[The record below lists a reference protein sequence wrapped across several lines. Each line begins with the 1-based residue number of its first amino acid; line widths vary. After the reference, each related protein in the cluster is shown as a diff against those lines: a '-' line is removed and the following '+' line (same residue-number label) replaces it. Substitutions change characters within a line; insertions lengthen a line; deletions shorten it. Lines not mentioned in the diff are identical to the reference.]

1 MKGSDLAEMVQTT
14 IGFLPQV
21 LAPLVRRGWV
31 DSAPGPTG
39 GYVLSAD
46 LDDVSLLEVIEAVEG
61 PLEQE
66 VCVLDGGRCENVDRC
81 VVHEAWMK
89 ARDQLYEEL
98 AMVPISR
105 TEPRHR

>member
-66 VCVLDGGRCENVDRC
+66 ICVLDGGRCESADRC

-98 AMVPISR
+98 ATVPISR
-105 TEPRHR
+105 TRPRSR